1 MSNLTEAVKLV
12 IKDQQR
18 KDKQTL
24 VRMSDKYMARGVRW
38 TGEQEDDFVE
48 RMWEVAVRAFP
59 EYARENFN
67 LLLLEDMIESA
78 EDYLLDEEGL
88 DESILEA
95 LSRNYA

>member
-24 VRMSDKYMARGVRW
+24 VRMSEKYMARGVRW
-38 TGEQEDDFVE
+38 TGEQEDDFVQ
-48 RMWEVAVRAFP
+48 RMWEVAIRAFP
-59 EYARENFN
+59 EYASDNFN

-78 EDYLLDEEGL
+78 DDDGL

-95 LSRNYA
+95 LSRSKA